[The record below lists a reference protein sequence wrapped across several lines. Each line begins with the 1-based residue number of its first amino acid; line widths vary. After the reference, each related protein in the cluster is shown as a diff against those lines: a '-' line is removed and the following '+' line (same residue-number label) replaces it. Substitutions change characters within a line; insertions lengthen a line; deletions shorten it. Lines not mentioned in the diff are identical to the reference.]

1 MAMINLIAGMP
12 EKIAVMKDRT
22 AEYLQPSVGAFPQQ
36 RPSGMVPE
44 MTEMPGMLEM
54 TDDQLV
60 AAARAGDESAFA
72 TLFERHRHLV
82 SRLGYRFFSRR
93 EQVEEIIQ
101 ESFIKA
107 YFALNDYQ
115 GGHEKSFVSW
125 LARIAVRTCYD
136 ELRRGRRRNESNI
149 GDLSEEEAAYL
160 NDRLRDVSASGNV
173 EGAAISRDLANK
185 LLSRLRPE
193 DRLILT
199 LLKQEELSI
208 AEIANLTGWTTA
220 KVKMRSHRA
229 QHGLRRLL
237 RKFL

>member
-1 MAMINLIAGMP
+1 MS
-12 EKIAVMKDRT
+12 
-22 AEYLQPSVGAFPQQ
+22 AEADAKMSAEAPTQ
-36 RPSGMVPE
+36 
-44 MTEMPGMLEM
+44 M
-54 TDDQLV
+54 TDDELV
-60 AAARAGDESAFA
+60 AAARAGDELAFGR
-72 TLFERHRHLV
+72 LFERHRRLV

-107 YFALNDYQ
+107 YFALGDYQ
-115 GGHEKSFVSW
+115 GGGEKSFVSW

-136 ELRRGRRRNESNI
+136 ELRRARRRSESNI

-160 NDRLRDVSASGNV
+160 HERLRSSGASGNV

-185 LLSRLRPE
+185 LLSQLRPD
-193 DRLILT
+193 DRLVLA
-199 LLKQEELSI
+199 LLKLEELSI
-208 AEIANLTGWTTA
+208 AEISKLTGWTAA

-229 QHGLRRLL
+229 QRGLRQLL